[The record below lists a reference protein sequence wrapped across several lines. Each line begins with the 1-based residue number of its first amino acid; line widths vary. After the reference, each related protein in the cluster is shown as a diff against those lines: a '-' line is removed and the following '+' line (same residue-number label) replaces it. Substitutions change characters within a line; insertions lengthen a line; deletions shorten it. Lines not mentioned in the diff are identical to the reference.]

1 VRLLASAR
9 AEEKAE
15 RSHVDETDQAKVDG
29 QVAHFY
35 QRVFDRRGAEKVE
48 LASEDEHR

>member
-9 AEEKAE
+9 AEEQDE
-15 RSHVDETDQAKVDG
+15 RGHVDETDQAKVDG
-29 QVAHFY
+29 QMAHFC

-48 LASEDEHR
+48 LASEDENR